1 MALHYEVPPRDNHR
15 MFTRSRKKLTALIA
29 LFAVIF
35 AALMPATSAFAR
47 TLSADHA
54 VALSGICTT
63 HDASGPA
70 PAAPAATNG
79 HCAFCTLG
87 APLVYA
93 PRVDA
98 WLVTLGV
105 ISSVPHI
112 HRNDA
117 LPRDVVAIHPL
128 LPRAPPRAI

>member
-1 MALHYEVPPRDNHR
+1 
-15 MFTRSRKKLTALIA
+15 MFTRSRKKISALIA

-47 TLSADHA
+47 TLSTDHV
-54 VALSGICTT
+54 VALSSICTT
-63 HDASGPA
+63 HDASGSA
-70 PAAPAATNG
+70 PVAPTAING
-79 HCAFCTLG
+79 HCAFCTMG
-87 APLVYA
+87 APLVSA

-98 WLVTLGV
+98 LLVTLGALA
-105 ISSVPHI
+105 SVPQV

>member
-1 MALHYEVPPRDNHR
+1 

-29 LFAVIF
+29 IFAVIF
-35 AALMPATSAFAR
+35 AALMLATSAFAR
-47 TLSADHA
+47 ALSADHA
-54 VALSGICTT
+54 LALSGICTT
-63 HDASGPA
+63 HDVSEPA
-70 PAAPAATNG
+70 PAAPVATNG

-87 APLVYA
+87 APLVSV

-98 WLVTLGV
+98 LLVTLGAL
-105 ISSVPHI
+105 SSVPHV

-117 LPRDVVAIHPL
+117 LPRDVVALHPL